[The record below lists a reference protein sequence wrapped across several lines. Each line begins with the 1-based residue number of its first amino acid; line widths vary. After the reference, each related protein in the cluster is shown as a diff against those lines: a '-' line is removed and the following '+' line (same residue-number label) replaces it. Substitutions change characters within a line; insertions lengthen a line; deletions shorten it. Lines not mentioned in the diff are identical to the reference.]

1 MESRRSFLIQSSRC
15 LAAALAAPWISAR
28 HAFSTPL
35 GRPVGIQ
42 LYTVNG
48 AMQEDP
54 AGTLK
59 KIREIGFGEV
69 ETAGFG
75 KLSAKEFRGLLDD
88 AGLACPSAHLQFDMD
103 NLGPTFEAAHALG
116 ATYAASGSLP
126 PALVGSKAAP
136 KAAAGSKA
144 TAAPLKRSMSLH
156 EAKRTAEVANRI
168 GEAAKRAG
176 LQYVY
181 HNHDFEFAHR
191 RGSDGYDVLLRE
203 TDPDLVK
210 FEIDCGWMIFAGRNP
225 IDYFKKYPNRFPM
238 IHVKDFLPAQE
249 HGSAAGKAPMLGAEL
264 GHGVVDYKPI
274 FTAAAAAGLKHYF
287 VEQEGPF
294 SRMTPL
300 EAAQVDYDY
309 LHSIG

>member
-1 MESRRSFLIQSSRC
+1 MTESRRQFVVRSGRLA
-15 LAAALAAPWISAR
+15 AAALAAPWISAR

-75 KLSAKEFRGLLDD
+75 KLSAKQFRGLLDD
-88 AGLACPSAHLQFDMD
+88 AGLTCPSAHLQFD
-103 NLGPTFEAAHALG
+103 NLGSAFEDAHALG
-116 ATYAASGSLP
+116 AHYATTGSLHASANDP
-126 PALVGSKAAP
+126 NLVDSTWKP
-136 KAAAGSKA
+136 
-144 TAAPLKRSMSLH
+144 SMDL
-156 EAKRTAEVANRI
+156 EGAKRTARLANRI

-176 LQYVY
+176 LQFVY
-181 HNHDFEFAHR
+181 HNHSFEFADQ
-191 RGSDGYDVLLRE
+191 GSGVVCYDVLLHE
-203 TDPDLVK
+203 TDPELVK

-225 IDYFKKYPNRFPM
+225 IDYFKKYPHRFPM
-238 IHVKDFLPAQE
+238 IHVKDFLPPHDDGAA
-249 HGSAAGKAPMLGAEL
+249 AAGKAPMLGAEL
-264 GHGVVDYKPI
+264 GHGVVDYRPI
-274 FTAAAAAGLKHYF
+274 FTAAAAAGLQHYF

-294 SRMTPL
+294 SRMDPL
-300 EAAQVDYDY
+300 QAVQVDYDY
-309 LHSIG
+309 LRSIG

>member
-1 MESRRSFLIQSSRC
+1 MTAQSRRQFLIRSSR
-15 LAAALAAPWISAR
+15 LAAAALATPWVSR
-28 HAFSTPL
+28 LAFSTPL
-35 GRPVGIQ
+35 GRPAGIQ

-48 AMQEDP
+48 EMQQDP

-75 KLSAKEFRGLLDD
+75 KLSAKQFRGLIDD
-88 AGLACPSAHLQFDMD
+88 AGLVCPSAHLPFDMS
-103 NLGPTFEAAHALG
+103 NLGPTFEDAHALG
-116 ATYAASGSLP
+116 AAYAASGSLP
-126 PALVGSKAAP
+126 PAAVGSKAP
-136 KAAAGSKA
+136 
-144 TAAPLKRSMSLH
+144 AAPSKRSMSLD
-156 EAKRTAEVANRI
+156 EAKRTAELVNRI

-181 HNHDFEFAHR
+181 HNHDFEFADQG
-191 RGSDGYDVLLRE
+191 GSVGYDLLLRE
-203 TDPDLVK
+203 SDPDLVK

-238 IHVKDFLPAQE
+238 IHVKDFLPP
-249 HGSAAGKAPMLGAEL
+249 HDDSAAAGGKAPMLGAEL

-274 FTAAAAAGLKHYF
+274 FAAASAAGLKHYF

-300 EAAQVDYDY
+300 QAAQVDFDY
-309 LHSIG
+309 LRSIG

>member
-1 MESRRSFLIQSSRC
+1 MIESRRQFLIQSSR
-15 LAAALAAPWISAR
+15 LGAAALAAPWLSRA
-28 HAFSTPL
+28 AFSTPL
-35 GRPVGIQ
+35 GRPAGIQ

-75 KLSAKEFRGLLDD
+75 KLSAKQFRGLLDD
-88 AGLACPSAHLQFDMD
+88 AGLACPSAHLPFDMA
-103 NLGPTFEAAHALG
+103 NLGPTFEAAQALG

-126 PALVGSKAAP
+126 PAAVGSKDAAAP
-136 KAAAGSKA
+136 S
-144 TAAPLKRSMSLH
+144 KRSMSLD
-156 EAKRTAEVANRI
+156 EAKRTAELVNRI
-168 GEAAKRAG
+168 GDAAKRAG

-181 HNHDFEFAHR
+181 HNHDFEFADQG
-191 RGSDGYDVLLRE
+191 GSVGYDVLLRE
-203 TDPDLVK
+203 SDPALVK

-238 IHVKDFLPAQE
+238 IHVKDFLPAHE
-249 HGSAAGKAPMLGAEL
+249 NGAPAADNAPMLGAEL

-274 FTAAAAAGLKHYF
+274 FAAAAAAGLKHYF

-300 EAAQVDYDY
+300 QAAQVDFDY
-309 LHSIG
+309 LRSIG